1 MRTRTFVLLS
11 VSVVALTFA
20 AAPAL
25 AQTEARPGEHGSTT
39 PVEVTPFV
47 SLGSSASSRVGG
59 AVTFPWTATLS
70 VEGEVGYRRAELNAL
85 SSSVN
90 LLVLAPSGRPGCP
103 LSRHRRG
110 LGTIRHRGRR
120 ADNEPRHPAKDR
132 ADNQRGR
139 RRKGAGQRPLGLPHG
154 CALVQWLG
162 TDGSRALAALQRR
175 VDQCRETLTERLLL
189 HGHEFHLA
197 DAAEH
202 GNADVMFMPGEEQV
216 ERRRSDREIQQAQ
229 RIDGLGQDRARE

>member
-90 LLVLAPSGRPGCP
+90 LLYWLPRVGRVAPYLATGV
-103 LSRHRRG
+103 G
-110 LGTIRHRGRR
+110 LEQYATAVAGPTTSLVIQPRTALTINAGGGVKV
-120 ADNEPRHPAKDR
+120 PANDR
-132 ADNQRGR
+132 WGFR
-139 RRKGAGQRPLGLPHG
+139 
-154 CALVQWLG
+154 
-162 TDGSRALAALQRR
+162 TDARW
-175 VDQCRETLTERLLL
+175 
-189 HGHEFHLA
+189 F
-197 DAAEH
+197 
-202 GNADVMFMPGEEQV
+202 N
-216 ERRRSDREIQQAQ
+216 
-229 RIDGLGQDRARE
+229 GLGQTAPEHWRLYNGVSINAGKP